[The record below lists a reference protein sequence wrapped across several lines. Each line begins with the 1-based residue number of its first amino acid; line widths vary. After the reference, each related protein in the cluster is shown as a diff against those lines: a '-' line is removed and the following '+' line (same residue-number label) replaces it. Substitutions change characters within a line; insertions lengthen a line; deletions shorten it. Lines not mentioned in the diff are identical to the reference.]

1 MRHLVRYALPSY
13 GMPWGPVSQEDQHV
27 TRPGR
32 AIATLVT
39 IAGVAGSLAACGSD
53 ASGAEKLTVY
63 SAQHESLVRAM
74 LEGFT
79 EETGIA
85 LEFRDANDSELANQI
100 VQEGEASP
108 ADVFL
113 TENSPAI
120 DVVDREGL
128 LAPLDQ
134 ATLDQV
140 DEAYRPSSGNWVGFA
155 ARSTV
160 LAWNPAE
167 LGEEEL
173 PASLLDLADPAWE
186 GRVGIA
192 AGGADFQAIVAA
204 VLALEGEDATREWLT
219 GLERNAEVYA
229 SNTAVMQAVDE
240 GRVDVGVMYHY
251 YWYRDQAENGL
262 LGDDAELHYF
272 GNQDPGAFVSVSGA
286 GVLASSDHPEQAQQ
300 LVRFLTD
307 RAAQER
313 LADSSALEYAVG
325 TGVASAEELPPLADL
340 EAPDV
345 DPGELSSPEVTALM
359 QEAGLL

>member
-1 MRHLVRYALPSY
+1 MPRSVRSAAAVLAAAGAAGAL
-13 GMPWGPVSQEDQHV
+13 
-27 TRPGR
+27 T
-32 AIATLVT
+32 
-39 IAGVAGSLAACGSD
+39 ACGSGSD
-53 ASGAEKLTVY
+53 ALTVY
-63 SAQHESLVRAM
+63 SAQHESLVRTM
-74 LEGFT
+74 LEDFT
-79 EETGIA
+79 AETGIE
-85 LEFRDANDSELANQI
+85 LEFRDANDTELGNQI

-120 DVVDREGL
+120 DVVDDAGL
-128 LAPLDQ
+128 LAPLEQ

-140 DEAYRPSSGNWVGFA
+140 DPAFRPSSGNWVGFA

-160 LAWNPAE
+160 LAYQPEAVSE
-167 LGEEEL
+167 DEL
-173 PASLLDLADPAWE
+173 PTSILELAGPDYE

-192 AGGADFQAIVAA
+192 AGGADFQAIVSA

-240 GRVDVGVMYHY
+240 GTVDVGVMYHY

-262 LGDDAELHYF
+262 LGDDAALHYF
-272 GNQDPGAFVSVSGA
+272 RGQDPGAFLSVSGA
-286 GVLASSDHPEQAQQ
+286 GVLASSDQPEEAQR
-300 LVRFLTD
+300 LVQFLTD

-325 TGVASAEELPPLADL
+325 TGVASAEALPPLADL
-340 EAPDV
+340 EAPEV

-359 QEAGLL
+359 QEVGLL